1 MIRENTPGELVL
13 DVVRA
18 ASKDLIFV
26 APYIKT
32 KALQRVID
40 SVLSCSVSLT
50 CVTRWLP
57 EDIAA
62 GVCDLDIFD
71 QISNYPDGR
80 LLIHPCLHAKYYRA
94 DQRCLI
100 GSANLTSRGLGWV
113 TPPNVELLVEL
124 PAEFE
129 GLAEWEKGLLDAAF
143 PATQELRDHIK
154 LESDKF
160 LVNNERFDLPDSED
174 GGNEEQLASQWVPRC
189 PVPDRLW
196 EVYSGQAQGRMVTR
210 ALEAAELDLAAL
222 GVPAG
227 LPKGLFETYVA
238 GILRYMTMFMEIDAL
253 AARAL
258 PDNEAHRLLET
269 QLGDK
274 APYPPEEMWRI
285 FKTWLTHFFP
295 AEYRLEVE
303 QEVLVKGQDISH
315 RG

>member
-1 MIRENTPGELVL
+1 MIRKNTPGELVL

-32 KALQRVID
+32 TALQKVID
-40 SVLSCSVSLT
+40 SVPSGSVSLT

-71 QISNYPDGR
+71 LISNYPDGR
-80 LLIHPCLHAKYYRA
+80 LLIHPRLHAKYYRA

-124 PAEFE
+124 PADFE

-143 PATQELRDHIK
+143 PATQELRDHIT

-160 LVNNERFDLPDSED
+160 LVNNERFDLPDSEN
-174 GGNEEQLASQWVPRC
+174 GGNEEQSASQWVPRC

-196 EVYSGQAQGRMVTR
+196 EVYSGQAQGSMVTR

-227 LPKGLFETYVA
+227 LPKRLFETYVA
-238 GILRYMTMFMEIDAL
+238 GILRYMTMFMKVDAL

-258 PDNEAHRLLET
+258 PDNEAHRLLEA
-269 QLGDK
+269 QLGGS

-285 FKTWLTHFFP
+285 FKAWLTHFFP
-295 AEYRLEVE
+295 EEYRLEVE

-315 RG
+315 RS